1 MDEKKLRALEDR
13 FEHLTAELADH
24 ALISDRT
31 RYTEVTRA
39 YSELEPVVALWRR
52 SRDDVQPWLEARMG
66 YSPEDDRRFF
76 RTVILEQQEV
86 WLALE
91 CEGGRIL
98 GFLALSPDFIEYLY
112 VDPQAQRR
120 GVGRALLLF
129 AQERSP
135 RQLCLYTHQ
144 RNLRARRFYEGHGF
158 RAVALGVSPLPECE
172 PDVRYRWQPDDRA
185 AG

>member
-1 MDEKKLRALEDR
+1 METPTIRRMRPA
-13 FEHLTAELADH
+13 
-24 ALISDRT
+24 
-31 RYTEVTRA
+31 
-39 YSELEPVVALWRR
+39 ELEPVVVLWRR

-91 CEGGRIL
+91 GDRIL
-98 GFLALSPDFIEYLY
+98 GFLALSTDFIEYLY
-112 VDPQAQRR
+112 VDPEQQGR

-129 AQERSP
+129 AQQRNP
-135 RQLCLYTHQ
+135 RELCLFTHQ

-158 RAVALGVSPLPECE
+158 RAIAFGVSPLPECE
-172 PDVRYRWQPDDRA
+172 PDVRYRWRPDDRL